1 MVKADKGT
9 LIFRS
14 HSAINI
20 NLLVA
25 YLKYKQTQVEQRSLK
40 VHVFWLSSPQ
50 RANPSESHMQ
60 AASAATNK
68 YSSFRI
74 NAPSTAHILI
84 AEAGF

>member
-40 VHVFWLSSPQ
+40 F
-50 RANPSESHMQ
+50 MC
-60 AASAATNK
+60 
-68 YSSFRI
+68 F
-74 NAPSTAHILI
+74 
-84 AEAGF
+84 G